1 MTGFGA
7 AEGPV
12 AGGRLRVEVRSVNH
26 RHLNVQLKLPGQLMA
41 LEADIRE
48 RLRQHIERGA
58 VTVWAGWAEEPPT
71 SGGVEVDTERA
82 KALVKELRKL
92 GKTLKIKGDVDLA
105 TVSRLPDVVRISSS
119 EVDIEPGDVLAV
131 LDQAC
136 KALLAMRAREGQVL
150 ANDLLARLTLLSGQ
164 AEMIALRAPVRLLSE
179 QERIRKS
186 VQDLAGAVN
195 LDAGRLAQE
204 VAHMADKLDITE
216 ELVRFSAHLSAM
228 RSSLENGA
236 QAVGKQL
243 GFLLQELGRETN
255 TMGAKANDAEIAQ
268 AVISMKGEL
277 ERMREQTE
285 NLE

>member
-26 RHLNVQLKLPGQLMA
+26 RHFNVQLKLPGQLMA

-58 VTVWAGWAEEPPT
+58 VTVWMGWAEEPNLT
-71 SGGVEVDTERA
+71 GAVEVDAERA
-82 KALVKELRKL
+82 KSLVKELRKL
-92 GKTLKIKGDVDLA
+92 GKVLKVKGDIDLA
-105 TVSRLPDVVRISSS
+105 TVSRLPDVVRITSS
-119 EVDIEPGDVLAV
+119 EIEIEPDQVLAV
-131 LDQAC
+131 LDQAA
-136 KALLAMRAREGQVL
+136 KALLAMRAREGEVL
-150 ANDLLARLTLLSGQ
+150 ANDLLTRLTLLGTQ
-164 AEMIALRAPVRLLSE
+164 AERIAARAPLRLVAE
-179 QERIRKS
+179 QERIRRH
-186 VQDLAGAVN
+186 VQELAGAVN
-195 LDAGRLAQE
+195 LDQGRLAQE

-216 ELVRFSAHLSAM
+216 ELVRFSAHVSAM
-228 RSSLENGA
+228 RASLENGA

-268 AVISMKGEL
+268 AVIAMKGEL

>member
-119 EVDIEPGDVLAV
+119 EVEIEPNDVLAV

-228 RSSLENGA
+228 RASLENGA

>member
-58 VTVWAGWAEEPPT
+58 VTVWMGWAEEP
-71 SGGVEVDTERA
+71 SQNGSVEVDTERA
-82 KALVKELRKL
+82 RALVKELRKL
-92 GKTLKIKGDVDLA
+92 GKSLKVKGDVDLA
-105 TVSRLPDVVRISSS
+105 TVARLPDVVRISAS
-119 EVDIEPGDVLAV
+119 EFEIDGQEVLAV
-131 LDQAC
+131 LDQAA
-136 KALLAMRAREGQVL
+136 KALLQMRVREGEVL
-150 ANDLLARLTLLSGQ
+150 AGDLLARLTLLNTQ
-164 AEMIALRAPVRLLSE
+164 AERIAARAPARLLAE
-179 QERIRKS
+179 QERLRRN
-186 VQDLAGAVN
+186 VQELAGAVN
-195 LDAGRLAQE
+195 LDQGRLAQE
-204 VAHMADKLDITE
+204 VAHLADKLDITE
-216 ELVRFSAHLSAM
+216 ELVRFSAHLAAM
-228 RSSLENGA
+228 RASLENGA
-236 QAVGKQL
+236 QPVGKQL

-268 AVISMKGEL
+268 AVILMKGEL